1 MGIFSKFKEK
11 VADVIESTSDV
22 FNFGKLKD
30 GLAKTRNTL
39 VYNLKSVL
47 GVNRKIDAS
56 LIREIEDILI
66 SSDIGVSTTEK
77 IIQGLKEKVKTI
89 GIETSDDVLQILQEE
104 LLNILNTSIASAHH
118 YDIDEATKP
127 YSILIVG
134 VNGVGKTTTIG
145 KLAYN
150 YKNAGKSVL
159 IGAADTFR
167 AAANEQLDIWAAR
180 AGVPIIQQKQGADP
194 AAVAY
199 DTLHSAIS
207 KNIDVVIIDTA
218 GRLHNKLNLMSELEK
233 INRVMNKLKSSAP
246 DDVFLV
252 LDATTGQNAIQQAK
266 EFMKYAK
273 ITGIILTKLDGTAK
287 GGVVIPI
294 ADELK
299 IPVKFIGV
307 GEKINDLQVFVPS
320 QFISA
325 LFNSD

>member
-150 YKNAGKSVL
+150 YKNEGK
-159 IGAADTFR
+159 
-167 AAANEQLDIWAAR
+167 
-180 AGVPIIQQKQGADP
+180 
-194 AAVAY
+194 
-199 DTLHSAIS
+199 
-207 KNIDVVIIDTA
+207 
-218 GRLHNKLNLMSELEK
+218 
-233 INRVMNKLKSSAP
+233 
-246 DDVFLV
+246 
-252 LDATTGQNAIQQAK
+252 
-266 EFMKYAK
+266 
-273 ITGIILTKLDGTAK
+273 
-287 GGVVIPI
+287 
-294 ADELK
+294 
-299 IPVKFIGV
+299 
-307 GEKINDLQVFVPS
+307 
-320 QFISA
+320 
-325 LFNSD
+325 